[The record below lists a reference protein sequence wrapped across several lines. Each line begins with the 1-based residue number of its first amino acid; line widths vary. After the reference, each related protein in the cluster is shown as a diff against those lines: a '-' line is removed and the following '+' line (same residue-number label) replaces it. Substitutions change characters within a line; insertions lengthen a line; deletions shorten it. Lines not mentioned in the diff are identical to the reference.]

1 MVSRRHITGFDLRRN
16 SGPCRRS
23 HLLQMKWRPGQAVG
37 PAGPIALSAVSSP
50 EGQLPELRGAT
61 ARGPGRAP
69 GGSPGNPHTL
79 PAGDRPRNPGSA
91 GPSQV
96 LRPQVESPRLE
107 DRVNPPR
114 PSIRE
119 QAPVGQEAPDP
130 LQAPR
135 TLLESGGVSA
145 SAVLSVCRHSARPPC
160 RQALPVPN
168 LPGAG
173 RDLSSS
179 LASACEAPG
188 SAAGGCGGVEATGR
202 AGLAAVRG
210 PVGAA
215 AGQSWRKGPEQWGS
229 QNQRAR
235 KTGAQKTPPPPYR
248 LSRLPW
254 TGQAGGLRR
263 RLEVAGEGR
272 QGPPPARG
280 GSRAGAQAA
289 AGASYPEQHR
299 SPRGHR
305 DLPGPCPSAPACMT
319 STHVPAEKAEANPPS
334 SSAAKRGPARP
345 ALQAPETL
353 APGRH
358 GRPPPPRRAAATSVQ
373 GMREPPSPGHPEE
386 KAVPPGN
393 SGHVGFPG
401 AASALVPG
409 AGSGQRGARLPA
421 RTQGPFLT
429 TCDGYRACSTYR
441 TLYRTAYRRHPG
453 PAPARPRYACCPGWK
468 RTGGVPGACGA
479 AICQPPCQNGG
490 SCVQPGRCHCP
501 AGWQGD
507 ACQTDVDECSAGGGG
522 CPQRCVN
529 TAGSYWCQCWEGHRP
544 SVDGAV
550 CLPERGA
557 PRVTPDPATGADSE
571 VKEEVQRL
579 QSRVDVL
586 EEKLQLVL
594 APLHSLASR
603 ALEHG
608 LPDPGSLLAHSLQQ
622 LDRIDSLSEQISF
635 LEEQLG
641 SCSCKKEV

>member
-1 MVSRRHITGFDLRRN
+1 MPSPASGAREAREHLLSSRSEGPRSGTGGSHPWSKELTTPFIPREGPGLMSALPASPRTTATQGARN
-16 SGPCRRS
+16 PGNRLFSDPQLPHPPAACPGCSQPRAPAHTSEGPGVTGQMGPSAESCQPGRPPSLGMALGASHAQHTWAPSGPRVTRWAPAKS
-23 HLLQMKWRPGQAVG
+23 AAASGLDPEVPGG
-37 PAGPIALSAVSSP
+37 SSP
-50 EGQLPELRGAT
+50 SPAPAT
-61 ARGPGRAP
+61 QPAPAPPQPPARPRPPVCSLTDPVISRQHTQEVRPGRAHPNPDLHGTEHKKPPFLVP
-69 GGSPGNPHTL
+69 GGASLPRGSDPH
-79 PAGDRPRNPGSA
+79 G
-91 GPSQV
+91 
-96 LRPQVESPRLE
+96 
-107 DRVNPPR
+107 
-114 PSIRE
+114 
-119 QAPVGQEAPDP
+119 
-130 LQAPR
+130 
-135 TLLESGGVSA
+135 
-145 SAVLSVCRHSARPPC
+145 
-160 RQALPVPN
+160 
-168 LPGAG
+168 PGAG
-173 RDLSSS
+173 S
-179 LASACEAPG
+179 
-188 SAAGGCGGVEATGR
+188 
-202 AGLAAVRG
+202 RG
-210 PVGAA
+210 PDRRAASGGA
-215 AGQSWRKGPEQWGS
+215 SRWR
-229 QNQRAR
+229 
-235 KTGAQKTPPPPYR
+235 
-248 LSRLPW
+248 
-254 TGQAGGLRR
+254 
-263 RLEVAGEGR
+263 
-272 QGPPPARG
+272 ARG
-280 GSRAGAQAA
+280 GRAHPRPGEAA
-289 AGASYPEQHR
+289 EPGRRHPTGASYPEQHR

-373 GMREPPSPGHPEE
+373 GMREPPSPDAGCVSSGLPR
-386 KAVPPGN
+386 APCPSPLCNVYTSPSSPPATGTE
-393 SGHVGFPG
+393 P
-401 AASALVPG
+401 AAP
-409 AGSGQRGARLPA
+409 
-421 RTQGPFLT
+421 T
-429 TCDGYRACSTYR
+429 
-441 TLYRTAYRRHPG
+441 
-453 PAPARPRYACCPGWK
+453 
-468 RTGGVPGACGA
+468 